1 MQLDKKTLEM
11 TKQILNNKTKR
22 NKLLHDFGFE
32 VKEYT
37 DEEMAYIMYA
47 IVEQGGLKN
56 QIKAAQALGIVN
68 KLVDYVVNVDKS
80 IDLGVYTMET
90 LIDFGVVKN

>member
-11 TKQILNNKTKR
+11 TKQILNNQTKR
-22 NKLLHDFGFE
+22 NKLLHDFGFK

-47 IVEQGGLKN
+47 IVEQDGLIN
-56 QIKAAQALGIVN
+56 QVTSILMIRKMIK
-68 KLVDYVVNVDKS
+68 K
-80 IDLGVYTMET
+80 
-90 LIDFGVVKN
+90 

>member
-1 MQLDKKTLEM
+1 MIGDEK
-11 TKQILNNKTKR
+11 KR

-47 IVEQGGLKN
+47 IVEQGGLRN
-56 QIKAAQALGIVN
+56 QVKAAQALGIVN